1 MREPNVLIRPPKNRV
16 LTIGAVCGKGL
27 HDGAGGDKV
36 NSLALGDSQGFL
48 HLRRPTAVAPT

>member
-27 HDGAGGDKV
+27 HVGADGDKV
-36 NSLALGDSQGFL
+36 SSLALGDSRGFL
-48 HLRRPTAVAPT
+48 HLRRLAAVAPT